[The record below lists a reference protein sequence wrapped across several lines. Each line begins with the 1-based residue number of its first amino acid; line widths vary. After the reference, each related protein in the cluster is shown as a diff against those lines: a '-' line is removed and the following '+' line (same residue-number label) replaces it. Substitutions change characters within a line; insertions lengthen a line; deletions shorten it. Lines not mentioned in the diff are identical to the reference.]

1 MQSQGVPATLISNIK
16 ARVHHDLAPA
26 LTLKP
31 PLGHCAHVPRIQSV
45 LHVCNAHAL
54 RAHTTFLSD
63 DETF

>member
-26 LTLKP
+26 TP
-31 PLGHCAHVPRIQSV
+31 VPRLQST
-45 LHVCNAHAL
+45 VCNAHAL